1 MSVNCSCTKGSTLMI
16 GFLVTFFQLLF
27 RILFFAIFARIILS
41 WIDQAGQMRITQI
54 LYEITEPILLP
65 IRRIMPNTGMLDLSP
80 MVAIILLQL
89 LGNLIVGALAR

>member
-1 MSVNCSCTKGSTLMI
+1 MAS
-16 GFLVTFFQLLF
+16 FLVTFFQLLF

-41 WIDQAGQMRITQI
+41 WIDQGGQMRISRI
-54 LYEITEPILLP
+54 LYDITEPIILP

>member
-1 MSVNCSCTKGSTLMI
+1 MI
-16 GFLVTFFQLLF
+16 GFLVTFFQLLLN
-27 RILFFAIFARIILS
+27 ILFFAIFARIILS
-41 WIDQAGQMRITQI
+41 WIDQTGQMRISQI

-89 LGNLIVGALAR
+89 LRNLIVGALAR